1 MTSWKESFSAYL
13 QPRLFIVLFLGFSS
27 GLPFGM
33 LIDPLN
39 FWLSEEEISRSSI
52 GLISLITLT
61 YPMKVI
67 WSPFIDRL
75 QIPILSKSIGQRK
88 SWLFLAQLTVSIALI
103 GMALTNPKDSLSIW
117 LYLLSWLPSFQPRK
131 TFA

>member
-1 MTSWKESFSAYL
+1 MASWKESFSAYL

-52 GLISLITLT
+52 GL
-61 YPMKVI
+61 
-67 WSPFIDRL
+67 
-75 QIPILSKSIGQRK
+75 LS
-88 SWLFLAQLTVSIALI
+88 
-103 GMALTNPKDSLSIW
+103 LTNRFRQYRNLQSIDERRPDH
-117 LYLLSWLPSFQPRK
+117 LHGISECN
-131 TFA
+131 

>member
-52 GLISLITLT
+52 GLLSLITLT
-61 YPMKVI
+61 YPMKVV

-103 GMALTNPKDSLSIW
+103 GMALADPKD
-117 LYLLSWLPSFQPRK
+117 
-131 TFA
+131 